1 MQITENKRGAVTVL
15 ELDGRLDTVTSADLN
30 KKIMSLLSNGE
41 KYFVLDLARL
51 TYVSSAGLR
60 VLLMGAKN
68 QQAPVEEWFSPTSGI
83 WSRKSLTLPV
93 LPIYF
98 PSIPPRM
105 RRSVPFSSVNLLQEP
120 RSSSRF

>member
-60 VLLMGAKN
+60 VLLMGAKKSAGAGGRMVLAN
-68 QQAPVEEWFSPTSGI
+68 LRDMVQEVFDIAGFTNIFSIYTSQDEAI
-83 WSRKSLTLPV
+83 
-93 LPIYF
+93 
-98 PSIPPRM
+98 
-105 RRSVPFSSVNLLQEP
+105 SS
-120 RSSSRF
+120 F